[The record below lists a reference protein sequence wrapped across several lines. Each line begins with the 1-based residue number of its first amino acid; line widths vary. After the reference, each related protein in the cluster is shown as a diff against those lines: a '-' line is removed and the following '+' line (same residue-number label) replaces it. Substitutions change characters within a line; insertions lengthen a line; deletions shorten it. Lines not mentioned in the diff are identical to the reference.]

1 MTELKPPHDPIEALG
16 QAYEKL
22 FETVAEDWKKVEEKA
37 EPVLHDL
44 IVKAKEKLLAAEE
57 ITEEQGEK
65 LVEYLERD
73 LQDLGRHLSEEGR
86 ELKDWLGF
94 ETALLEDYF
103 ANLLLSVADKTEV
116 EWLKLKLQAQVE
128 HPVYRTGEVAM
139 PGTFECLNCGE
150 RVHLHKAGHIPP
162 CPKCH
167 HTEFKRV
174 SFD

>member
-1 MTELKPPHDPIEALG
+1 MSDRKPPSDPVDVLG

-22 FETVAEDWKKVEEKA
+22 FEAVAEEWKKVEEKT

-44 IVKAKEKLLAAEE
+44 ILKAKEKLLAAEE

-65 LVEYLERD
+65 LAEYLERD
-73 LQDLGRHLSEEGR
+73 LQDLGRNLAEEGR

-103 ANLLLSVADKTEV
+103 AELLLSVADKTEV
-116 EWLKLKLQAQVE
+116 EWLKLKLQAAE
-128 HPVYRTGEVAM
+128 RPTYRTGEVAM
-139 PGTFECLNCGE
+139 PGTFECLKCGE
-150 RVHLHKAGHIPP
+150 KIHLHKAGHIPP

-167 HTEFKRV
+167 HTEFKRL
-174 SFD
+174 SYD